1 MWAAEC
7 LGTQRA
13 HHGVL
18 SVAFSPDR
26 RTLATASLDQTAR
39 LWNVTLPSP
48 TGGTDEV
55 RPAE

>member
-1 MWAAEC
+1 M
-7 LGTQRA
+7 
-13 HHGVL
+13 L